1 MVAVVTLC
9 PISKLWKFCTSQLLP
24 GCLICFF
31 PNLLCRICRSF
42 IRAKSGKLYKENYG
56 LNFLKTICPQGI
68 NAEPNSGIIERKY
81 PTKM

>member
-9 PISKLWKFCTSQLLP
+9 PISKLWKFCTSQLLLGVSFVFSP
-24 GCLICFF
+24 LVM
-31 PNLLCRICRSF
+31 PNMSVS
-42 IRAKSGKLYKENYG
+42 IRAKSGKLYQENYR